1 MDDMD
6 NRDIKKEE
14 KCNCSEDCQ
23 CNECECQECNCC
35 SDNQGGNNNCSD
47 KSKCE
52 GCQDCVKS
60 STGKDASI
68 NRESRQSNT
77 SNSKDVNELQKNL
90 DEVVLIAQKLRFE
103 NEKITTQL
111 KKALADYAN
120 MQRDNDKRN
129 EIVIKQLKAK
139 SAMEIIGIIDEIELA
154 YQAKEKM
161 QIDQSVSAWLDGMIA
176 TMRKLHRSLETLGV
190 VAMGCKDGDAFDSLR
205 HEALGVVYEGKEG
218 HIAQVMQDG
227 YIMSGTD
234 LIVRP
239 ARVIVSKS
247 K

>member
-1 MDDMD
+1 MD
-6 NRDIKKEE
+6 NNDQKIKQN
-14 KCNCSEDCQ
+14 CNCNDAHDCKCGSVNYQCDDNCCCVDCQ
-23 CNECECQECNCC
+23 KPN
-35 SDNQGGNNNCSD
+35 
-47 KSKCE
+47 
-52 GCQDCVKS
+52 V
-60 STGKDASI
+60 GKVA
-68 NRESRQSNT
+68 
-77 SNSKDVNELQKNL
+77 SNSENNHKDNNHSSGKQKVDAVQLQKNL

-103 NEKITTQL
+103 NEKIATQL

-139 SAMEIIGIIDEIELA
+139 SAMEIISVLDEIELA
-154 YQAKEKM
+154 YQAKEKL
-161 QIDQSVSAWLDGMIA
+161 QIDQAVSAWLDGMVA
-176 TMRKLHRSLETLGV
+176 TMRKLNRSLETLGV
-190 VAMGCKDGDAFDSLR
+190 AAMGCKNGDVFDSLR

-227 YIMSGTD
+227 YIITGTD

-239 ARVIVSKS
+239 ARVIVSKN